1 MNTTQIPT
9 YQITPSDKLFR
20 QLMGYYPAKA
30 GASFELIATAVTNIL
45 QKGENAQHDKKIEGL
60 TSAIHQIDGVVDG
73 VAVEAKDHAAGQK
86 MHAVGIG
93 EIRNFEAAICDIKE
107 IGAGKFW
114 TSTRFTI
121 DAQKYAHGLS
131 TDYNQKLIQLFQSR
145 PSTEE
150 DRKGRIET
158 IVINITLC
166 TPKDEYQLCIKS
178 AYVDIVNFL
187 SPQGYFP
194 VLYDKDGNRTRT
206 FDEAIC
212 RKYGSFNDVED
223 GKIKSEDECV
233 IISNHLIPI
242 DGFVFKREII
252 KEVEKVEIKSE
263 GEGEPVLLVICE
275 EEKVNKL
282 FTDKELVREI
292 NRVLTR

>member
-30 GASFELIATAVTNIL
+30 GASFELIATAVTYIL

-114 TSTRFTI
+114 TSTRFTN

-131 TDYNQKLIQLFQSR
+131 LDNNQKLIQLFQSR
-145 PSTEE
+145 PSTED
-150 DRKGRIET
+150 DRKGRVET

-166 TPKDEYQLCIKS
+166 TPKDEYQLCINP
-178 AYVDIVNFL
+178 AYIDFVNSL
-187 SPQGYFP
+187 SPTGYFP
-194 VLYDKDGNRTRT
+194 VLYDKDRNQTRT
-206 FDEAIC
+206 FDEAIS
-212 RKYGSFNDVED
+212 RKYGSFNDVEN
-223 GKIKSEDECV
+223 GKIKSEDEYV
-233 IISNHLIPI
+233 IINNHLIPI
-242 DGFVFKREII
+242 DGFIFKRVIVQ
-252 KEVEKVEIKSE
+252 EVEKVEIKSE
-263 GEGEPVLLVICE
+263 GDPVLLVICE
-275 EEKVNKL
+275 EENLNKL

-292 NRVLTR
+292 SRVLKDR